1 MDLAKNGNMETAPW
15 RRAWGSAKGA
25 WGWGRWTLFCLAAAA
40 IWWNPSS
47 GLTDALLVAFGL
59 AALARPGRV
68 WRTWGNPAGVAFLFL
83 GVWALASAGWSV
95 EPSDVGRDCA
105 KQLPLVLGT
114 MGLAT
119 WLRGNAGLVVRRAAL
134 VSAAAVTVRLVAEGA
149 ALLHLCGWP
158 GVLSQARYVDTAAH
172 PYLYTHPNV
181 SSMLGGMAFLVFLAF
196 LPALWRKGRGG
207 FAAGLAAMALDAAY
221 IVMMGSRGPQMALA
235 AAALL
240 LPIFW
245 VPGWKLRLA
254 TLLAVV
260 LAGTALVHV
269 AARINPRFADAAS
282 MRGANHRD
290 IIWNHLSGFH
300 QIRPWTGF
308 APATPSMMALR
319 PWTGY
324 GFGKKAFHRMVY
336 ENPSQRAPRGVEFE
350 FPHAHSYWLMLA
362 VQGGRVALAAGVVAW
377 GALAFGLLLALK
389 RLPPRPMAARATPA
403 LLLTLLAMT
412 LGYGVADYPDSVLR
426 VAQFLVVAAA
436 MACMAEA
443 SSAQG
448 QEDAAP

>member
-1 MDLAKNGNMETAPW
+1 MDSEKQCDMEATAW
-15 RRAWGSAKGA
+15 RCAWGGAKGA
-25 WGWGRWTLFCLAAAA
+25 WGWGRWLLFCLVVAA

-47 GLTDALLVAFGL
+47 GLTDALLVAFGV
-59 AALARPGRV
+59 ASLARPGRV
-68 WRTWGNPAGVAFLFL
+68 WRTWGNPAGAAFLFL
-83 GVWALASAGWSV
+83 GVWALASAGWSM
-95 EPSDVGRDCA
+95 EPSDVWRDCV
-105 KQLPLVLGT
+105 KEIPLVLGT

-134 VSAAAVTVRLVAEGA
+134 VSATVVTARLAVEGLQLV
-149 ALLHLCGWP
+149 HICGLSE
-158 GVLSQARYVDTAAH
+158 VLSQARYVDTAAH

-196 LPALWRKGRGG
+196 SPTLWRKGRGL
-207 FAAGLAAMALDAAY
+207 FAAGLVALAIDAAY

-235 AAALL
+235 AATLL

-245 VPGWKLRLA
+245 LPGWKLRLA
-254 TLLAVV
+254 TFLAAV
-260 LAGTALVHV
+260 LAGFALVHV
-269 AARINPRFADAAS
+269 AEKVNPRFADILS
-282 MRGANHRD
+282 MRDVNHRD
-290 IIWNHLSGFH
+290 IIWNHLSGH
-300 QIRPWTGF
+300 HEIRPWTGF
-308 APATPSMMALR
+308 VPETPSMMAQC
-319 PWTGY
+319 PWTGF

-336 ENPSQRAPRGVEFE
+336 ENPTQRAPRGVEFE

-362 VQGGRVALAAGVVAW
+362 VQGGRIALAAGVVAW
-377 GALAFGLLLALK
+377 GTLALGLLLALK
-389 RLPPRPMAARATPA
+389 RLPAREMAARATPA
-403 LLLTLLAMT
+403 LLLTLLAMV

-448 QEDAAP
+448 EDPEP